1 MSVGALLALIEGT
14 LIGWAS
20 CGDASENSVCLVEI
34 LVNDT
39 VVDIARADQNLGETF
54 TQLTPCQR
62 RFGFSVYLPSLNQ
75 ADCIEA
81 RLANTRQKL
90 QGTMHPSNEKSSTTF
105 LLGQVENHGGLKIW
119 GWLWN
124 PALPEMTQKVIISYQ
139 GEELACIEAN
149 LYREELAEQG
159 INSGHHGFEWTLPLC
174 FADGRVH
181 EIEVFDSLGCVLAGS
196 SLSVFVPQHGYQHW
210 VNQLAIQP
218 NEALLLD
225 KLAERYQRYVG
236 HSLDF
241 SMYGKWRDEFG
252 SPHVSI
258 ANDST
263 LILVVIYGDGSIEA
277 TLNSLYLQ
285 THQSWQ
291 VLICGRWSQ
300 LLYHTDER
308 IHSISPENWE
318 TELATLFERDGLV
331 TTLAAGDSLAP
342 QALAMAV
349 AVMCQV
355 SVNLVYSDC
364 DVPDAKLGVMPWFKP
379 DWDIDLFLNTAALQ
393 DLCVFRGRYLVQM
406 PKVDYLNCPLWVAHV
421 ITALGEK
428 PEGIVHLPWVLY
440 HRAKPYEL
448 ENTLASSSVWLT
460 AHAKKAHIQ
469 ATQFNTPRISWP
481 LPKKQPRVSII
492 IPTRDHLSLLERC
505 ITTLKQTDYPNIE
518 WIVIDNDSRE
528 TKTLNYLTELAREGV
543 KIVPYTGSFNFSAM
557 NNRAVALA
565 TGDMVALVNNDVEM
579 LDSQWLSV
587 MVSELLRPNV
597 GVVGAKLLWGNDMVQ
612 HAGVLLGLHS
622 LAGHVGNE
630 WHRDDLGYFGL
641 NQHTRGVSAVTAACL
656 VCRREDYLALG
667 GFNDF
672 ELMVNFNDVDFC
684 LRLQKILGKRVVW
697 TPHAQLRHLESAS
710 RGKEQLPAQQARI
723 AREKRYMRTTWAA
736 KIANDPYYNP
746 NLNLD
751 RYSHIGLS
759 FPPRHISK

>member
-20 CGDASENSVCLVEI
+20 CGDVSENSVCLVEI

-39 VVDIARADQNLGETF
+39 VVDIARADQNLGESF
-54 TQLTPCQR
+54 ASLTSQQR
-62 RFGFSVYLPSLNQ
+62 RGGFSAYLPSLNQ

-90 QGTMHPSNEKSSTTF
+90 QGTMYPNNEKSSTTF

-196 SLSVFVPQHGYQHW
+196 SLHVFVPEHGYQHW

-241 SMYGKWRDEFG
+241 SMYGKWREEFG

-308 IHSISPENWE
+308 IHSISLENWE

-349 AVMCQV
+349 AVMSQV

-406 PKVDYLNCPLWVAHV
+406 PKVDYVNCPLWVAHV

-469 ATQFNTPRISWP
+469 ATQFNTPRILWP
-481 LPKKQPRVSII
+481 LQKKQPRVSII

-505 ITTLKQTDYPNIE
+505 ITTLKQTDYPDIE

-528 TKTLNYLTELAREGV
+528 TKTLAYLAELAREGV
-543 KIVPYTGSFNFSAM
+543 KIMPYTGSFNF
-557 NNRAVALA
+557 
-565 TGDMVALVNNDVEM
+565 
-579 LDSQWLSV
+579 
-587 MVSELLRPNV
+587 
-597 GVVGAKLLWGNDMVQ
+597 
-612 HAGVLLGLHS
+612 
-622 LAGHVGNE
+622 
-630 WHRDDLGYFGL
+630 
-641 NQHTRGVSAVTAACL
+641 
-656 VCRREDYLALG
+656 
-667 GFNDF
+667 
-672 ELMVNFNDVDFC
+672 
-684 LRLQKILGKRVVW
+684 
-697 TPHAQLRHLESAS
+697 
-710 RGKEQLPAQQARI
+710 
-723 AREKRYMRTTWAA
+723 
-736 KIANDPYYNP
+736 
-746 NLNLD
+746 
-751 RYSHIGLS
+751 
-759 FPPRHISK
+759 

>member
-1 MSVGALLALIEGT
+1 
-14 LIGWAS
+14 
-20 CGDASENSVCLVEI
+20 
-34 LVNDT
+34 
-39 VVDIARADQNLGETF
+39 
-54 TQLTPCQR
+54 
-62 RFGFSVYLPSLNQ
+62 
-75 ADCIEA
+75 
-81 RLANTRQKL
+81 
-90 QGTMHPSNEKSSTTF
+90 
-105 LLGQVENHGGLKIW
+105 
-119 GWLWN
+119 
-124 PALPEMTQKVIISYQ
+124 
-139 GEELACIEAN
+139 
-149 LYREELAEQG
+149 
-159 INSGHHGFEWTLPLC
+159 
-174 FADGRVH
+174 
-181 EIEVFDSLGCVLAGS
+181 
-196 SLSVFVPQHGYQHW
+196 
-210 VNQLAIQP
+210 
-218 NEALLLD
+218 
-225 KLAERYQRYVG
+225 
-236 HSLDF
+236 
-241 SMYGKWRDEFG
+241 MYGKWRDEFG
-252 SPHVSI
+252 SPHVLPCYD
-258 ANDST
+258 AP
-263 LILVVIYGDGSIEA
+263 LIYVVIYGNESLDA
-277 TLNSLYLQ
+277 TLNSLYTQ
-285 THQSWQ
+285 VHQSWQ

-308 IHSISPENWE
+308 IHSISPENLE
-318 TELATLFERDGLV
+318 TELAILFERDGLV

-349 AVMCQV
+349 AVMSQV

-406 PKVDYLNCPLWVAHV
+406 PKVDYVNCPLWVAHV
-421 ITALGEK
+421 MTALGEK

-505 ITTLKQTDYPNIE
+505 ITTLKQTDYPDIE

-528 TKTLNYLTELAREGV
+528 TKTLNYLAELAREGV

-565 TGDMVALVNNDVEM
+565 TGDLVALVNNDVEM
-579 LDSQWLSV
+579 LDSKWLSV